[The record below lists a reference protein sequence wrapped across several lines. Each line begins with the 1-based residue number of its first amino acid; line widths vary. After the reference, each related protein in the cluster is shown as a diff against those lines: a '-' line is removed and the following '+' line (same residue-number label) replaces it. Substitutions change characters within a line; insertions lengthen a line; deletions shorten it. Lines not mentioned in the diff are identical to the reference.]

1 MYLLDDVVATTPDF
15 SGLITALQTAI
26 TPAQLLTILASV
38 VGVGMGF
45 LLMWFGVRKIVKIF
59 TSALQRGKL
68 KM

>member
-1 MYLLDDVVATTPDF
+1 MYLLDEVVSTTPDF

-26 TPAQLLTILASV
+26 TPAQLLTILGTV

-45 LLMWFGVRKIVKIF
+45 VLMWFGVRKIIRVF

-68 KM
+68 RV